1 MSNSAS
7 VIKTDIDD
15 IGHQQNQKIFDVY
28 NVYRLVLSLILLI
41 SSYFG
46 NIISALG
53 SIDQELFVQV
63 MVVYTIFNIIVLFRV
78 FLPVNRILEISQF
91 ISVILIDILFLIL
104 ISYTFGGVSSGMAIL
119 LLVPVASGSLIFHS
133 RLSTFFAAV
142 GSILII
148 YTEVYLNFIIDTGIV
163 YFVQAGLLGFSL
175 FVVSGLLQ
183 YLGRRARQ
191 NELLTQEQ
199 AENIQSLQEMN
210 NLIIQRMHNGILV
223 VNKNGNI
230 LNINDA
236 AKRFLHLQDT
246 QKEAYGLDVI
256 LTEQLNDWLKDNSTQ
271 ASPFRLESSTRELQ
285 ANFAFLNTGTGA
297 DPDPDILIFLE
308 DFSLLT
314 SRAQQLK
321 LMSLGRLTASIAH
334 EVRNPLGA
342 ISHASQ
348 LLSESKEIVE
358 SDQRLLEIIGTH
370 TKRVNLIIENILDL
384 SRNKANDTSKI
395 NITDWLEQFIGK
407 FSNAQAEQVSI
418 ECSIHPQDIA
428 IRFNPDQLEQVLTNI
443 CENGIRYSNKSTGKQ
458 SVTIEAGLSENNKN
472 PVFYILDDGKGIPEE
487 LFTQIFEPFFTTEQ
501 SGTGL
506 GLFICKEICDAN
518 NARLSYHSDYK
529 GKSCFQIN
537 FSSAETN

>member
-1 MSNSAS
+1 MSKTAS

-28 NVYRLVLSLILLI
+28 NIYRLLLSLILLI

-53 SIDQELFVQV
+53 SINQELFFQV
-63 MVVYTIFNIIVLFRV
+63 MVVYTIFNIIVLFRG
-78 FLPVNRILEISQF
+78 FLPENRTLEISQF
-91 ISVILIDILFLIL
+91 ISIILIDILFLIL
-104 ISYTFGGVSSGMAIL
+104 ISYTFGGVSSGIAIL
-119 LLVPVASGSLIFHS
+119 LMVPVASGSLIFHS

-142 GSILII
+142 GSILVI
-148 YTEVYLNFIIDTGIV
+148 YTELYINFTIDAGIV
-163 YFVQAGLLGFSL
+163 YFVQAGLLGFML
-175 FVVSGLLQ
+175 FTVSGVLQ
-183 YLGRRARQ
+183 YLGSRIRQ
-191 NELLTQEQ
+191 NELLTLEQ
-199 AENIQSLQEMN
+199 AENILSLQEMN
-210 NLIIQRMHNGILV
+210 NQIIQRMHNGILV
-223 VNKNGNI
+223 VNREGKI

-236 AKRFLHLQDT
+236 AKRFLQVQDN
-246 QKEAYGLDVI
+246 QDEAKGLPDI
-256 LTEQLNDWLKDNSTQ
+256 MTAQLEGWLDDNSTQ
-271 ASPFRLESSTRELQ
+271 APPFRLESSSRDLQ
-285 ANFAFLNTGTGA
+285 ASFTFLSTST
-297 DPDPDILIFLE
+297 DPDSDILIFLE
-308 DFSLLT
+308 DFSLLS

-348 LLSESKEIVE
+348 LLSESKEIVQ

-384 SRNKANDTSKI
+384 SRNKAHDTSQIKI
-395 NITDWLEQFIGK
+395 ADWLEQFISK
-407 FSNAQAEQVSI
+407 FSNAQDKTVSI
-418 ECSIHPQDIA
+418 DCKVDPPDIA
-428 IRFNPDQLEQVLTNI
+428 IRFNPGQLEQVLTNI
-443 CENGIRYSNKSTGKQ
+443 CENGIRYSNKSTGKL
-458 SVTIEAGLSENNKN
+458 SVSIEARLSDNNQN
-472 PVFYILDDGKGIPEE
+472 PVLHILDDGKGIPEE

-537 FSSAETN
+537 FANPENN